1 MLKSIAFLC
10 RFAIMNIQGKERT
23 AKAERYK
30 IMRKELEVEIKKV
43 AKEWRKI
50 ANHDEEKAEAFWLAE
65 IDRII
70 NDFHANDEEIEIIC
84 NWL

>member
-1 MLKSIAFLC
+1 
-10 RFAIMNIQGKERT
+10 
-23 AKAERYK
+23 
-30 IMRKELEVEIKKV
+30 MRKELEIEMKRI

-65 IDRII
+65 IDRVI
-70 NDFHANDEEIEIIC
+70 NDFHANDEEIEAIC